1 MAKADFKS
9 VDQYIATHPHAVQAI
24 LERVRSTIRKAL
36 PDAVETISYQMPAYK
51 LQDGNGIAF
60 AAWKQHFALY
70 GATDK
75 LAAAFRDQLAS
86 YEVDKGT
93 IRFPYSEP
101 VPLKLIERI
110 AKFRANEPDKRAK
123 RKKNKRAHVRNH
135 PTA

>member
-1 MAKADFKS
+1 MAKTNFKS
-9 VDQYIATHPHAVQAI
+9 VDQYIATHPDAVQAI

-51 LQDGNGIAF
+51 LHDGKGIGF
-60 AAWKQHFALY
+60 AGWKQHFALY

-75 LAAAFRDQLAS
+75 VAAAFSDELAS

-101 VPLKLIERI
+101 VPVKLIGRI
-110 AKFRANEPDKRAK
+110 VRFRANEPGKRARAK
-123 RKKNKRAHVRNH
+123 SKKSR
-135 PTA
+135 